1 MPNDTELPN
10 LAPDPF
16 VPPGVIEKSHSQPIS
31 TDESE
36 RRMLKTRPVSRT
48 HIRDERWERLLQII
62 KAESL
67 LTGSEFTLASGQ
79 RSGFFFDMKK
89 TMFHPEGASLIGD
102 IIFEMIANDVDVQYV
117 GGLEIGAIPMAV
129 SVAARSWRDRPINAF
144 FVRKAP
150 KDHGAINLIDG
161 QFRPNSKVILFE
173 DVTTTGG
180 SVMKAVRAVRDQ
192 GCTVKKIITIV
203 DRGGGAAKNLKKEN
217 LELVP
222 IFTMEHFSD

>member
-1 MPNDTELPN
+1 
-10 LAPDPF
+10 
-16 VPPGVIEKSHSQPIS
+16 
-31 TDESE
+31 
-36 RRMLKTRPVSRT
+36 MLQRKPASGP
-48 HIRDERWERLLQII
+48 HIRDARRERLLQII

-89 TMFHPEGASLIGD
+89 TMFHPEGASLVGD
-102 IIFEMIANDVDVQYV
+102 IIFEMIADDVDVQYI

-129 SVAARSWRDRPINAF
+129 SVSLKSWPARPINAF

-161 QFRPNSKVILFE
+161 QFRPNSNVILFE

-192 GCTVKKIITIV
+192 GCTVKKILTIV
-203 DRGGGAAKNLKKEN
+203 DRGEGAGKNLEKEN
-217 LELVP
+217 LELVS
-222 IFTMEHFSD
+222 IFTMDDFRD

>member
-1 MPNDTELPN
+1 MLQRKP
-10 LAPDPF
+10 APDP
-16 VPPGVIEKSHSQPIS
+16 
-31 TDESE
+31 
-36 RRMLKTRPVSRT
+36 
-48 HIRDERWERLLQII
+48 HIRDSRRERLLQII

-67 LTGSEFTLASGQ
+67 LTGAEFTLASGQ

-89 TMFHPEGASLIGD
+89 TMFHPEGASLVGD
-102 IIFEMIANDVDVQYV
+102 IIFEMIADDVDVQYI
-117 GGLEIGAIPMAV
+117 GGLEIGAIPMVV
-129 SVAARSWRDRPINAF
+129 SVSLKSWPARPIYAF

-161 QFRPNSKVILFE
+161 QFRPNSKVILFD

-192 GCTVKKIITIV
+192 GCTVKKILTIV
-203 DRGGGAAKNLKKEN
+203 DRGGGAAANLKKEN

-222 IFTMEHFSD
+222 IFTMDDFTDR

>member
-1 MPNDTELPN
+1 MPQGQP
-10 LAPDPF
+10 AARPD
-16 VPPGVIEKSHSQPIS
+16 
-31 TDESE
+31 
-36 RRMLKTRPVSRT
+36 
-48 HIRDERWERLLQII
+48 IRDDRRERLLRII
-62 KAESL
+62 KAQSL
-67 LTGSEFTLASGQ
+67 LTGAQFTLASGQ

-89 TMFHPEGASLIGD
+89 TMFHPEGAALIGD
-102 IIFEMIANDVDVQYV
+102 IIFEMIAHDTDVQYI

-129 SVAARSWRDRPINAF
+129 SVAARSWPDRPINAF

-192 GCTVKKIITIV
+192 GCTVKKILTIV
-203 DRGGGAAKNLKKEN
+203 DRDEGAAENLKKEN
-217 LELVP
+217 LELAA
-222 IFTMEHFSD
+222 IFTMDDFRD

>member
-1 MPNDTELPN
+1 MLQRKP
-10 LAPDPF
+10 APDP
-16 VPPGVIEKSHSQPIS
+16 
-31 TDESE
+31 
-36 RRMLKTRPVSRT
+36 
-48 HIRDERWERLLQII
+48 HIRDSRRERLLQII

-67 LTGSEFTLASGQ
+67 LTGAEFTLASGQ

-89 TMFHPEGASLIGD
+89 TMFHPEGASLVGD
-102 IIFEMIANDVDVQYV
+102 IIFEMIADDVDVQYI
-117 GGLEIGAIPMAV
+117 GGLEIGAIPMVV
-129 SVAARSWRDRPINAF
+129 SVSLKSWPARPIYAF

-161 QFRPNSKVILFE
+161 QFRPNSKVILFD

-192 GCTVKKIITIV
+192 GCTVKKILTIV
-203 DRGGGAAKNLKKEN
+203 DRGGGAAANLKKEN

-222 IFTMEHFSD
+222 IFTMDDFTD

>member
-1 MPNDTELPN
+1 LASDELEASMLQRQP
-10 LAPDPF
+10 APRPHLGD
-16 VPPGVIEKSHSQPIS
+16 
-31 TDESE
+31 D
-36 RRMLKTRPVSRT
+36 RR
-48 HIRDERWERLLQII
+48 ERLLKII
-62 KAESL
+62 KTESL
-67 LTGSEFTLASGQ
+67 LTGSDFTLASGQ

-89 TMFHPEGASLIGD
+89 TMFHPEGASLVGE
-102 IIFEMIANDVDVQYV
+102 IIFEMIADDVDVSYV

-129 SVAARSWRDRPINAF
+129 SVSLKSWPVRPINAF
-144 FVRKAP
+144 FVRKVP

-203 DRGGGAAKNLKKEN
+203 DRGEGAGKNLEKEN
-217 LELVP
+217 LELVSV
-222 IFTMEHFSD
+222 FTMDDFRD

>member
-1 MPNDTELPN
+1 MPQAKPASRPHTRD
-10 LAPDPF
+10 A
-16 VPPGVIEKSHSQPIS
+16 
-31 TDESE
+31 
-36 RRMLKTRPVSRT
+36 RR
-48 HIRDERWERLLQII
+48 ERLLQII

-89 TMFHPEGASLIGD
+89 TMFHPEGASLVGD
-102 IIFEMIANDVDVQYV
+102 IIFEMIASDVDVQYI
-117 GGLEIGAIPMAV
+117 GGLEIGAIPMVV
-129 SVAARSWRDRPINAF
+129 SVCVRSWSARPINAF

-192 GCTVKKIITIV
+192 GCTVKKILTIV
-203 DRGGGAAKNLKKEN
+203 DRGEGAAANLKKEN

-222 IFTMEHFSD
+222 IFTMDDFGD

>member
-1 MPNDTELPN
+1 MLQAKPASRPHLLD
-10 LAPDPF
+10 D
-16 VPPGVIEKSHSQPIS
+16 
-31 TDESE
+31 
-36 RRMLKTRPVSRT
+36 RRQ
-48 HIRDERWERLLQII
+48 RLLQII

-67 LTGSEFTLASGQ
+67 LTGAEFTLASGQ

-89 TMFHPEGASLIGD
+89 TMFHPEGAALVGD
-102 IIFEMIANDVDVQYV
+102 IVFEMLAEDTDVQYI
-117 GGLEIGAIPMAV
+117 GGLEIGAIPIVV
-129 SVAARSWRDRPINAF
+129 SVSARSWPTRPINAF

-161 QFRPNSKVILFE
+161 QFRPDTKVILFE

-192 GCTVKKIITIV
+192 GCTVKKILTIV
-203 DRGGGAAKNLKKEN
+203 DRGEGAAQNLKKEN

>member
-1 MPNDTELPN
+1 
-10 LAPDPF
+10 
-16 VPPGVIEKSHSQPIS
+16 
-31 TDESE
+31 
-36 RRMLKTRPVSRT
+36 MLQRKPASGP
-48 HIRDERWERLLQII
+48 HIRDQRRERLLQII
-62 KAESL
+62 KTESL

-89 TMFHPEGASLIGD
+89 TMFHPEGASLVGD
-102 IIFEMIANDVDVQYV
+102 IIFEMIADDTDVQYV

-129 SVAARSWRDRPINAF
+129 SVSLKSWPVRPINAF

-192 GCTVKKIITIV
+192 GCTVKKILTIV
-203 DRGGGAAKNLKKEN
+203 DRGEGAAKNLEKEN
-217 LELVP
+217 LELVS
-222 IFTMEHFSD
+222 IFTMDDFRD